1 MWIIGITGGVGSG
14 KTEILSYIQSKYRA
28 SVIFADKV
36 AHLLQQPGQIC
47 YRPLL
52 TLLGRDILS
61 DEKQE
66 DSPIDRSKMA
76 AEIFRNPDL
85 LQQVNAIVHPAVRS
99 YVDQQI
105 QKAREKGEKD
115 FLFIEAALLIEAGYG
130 AVVDEL
136 WYIYADEKVRMKR
149 LCERRMYPEEK
160 IRQIMK
166 EQLPEWK
173 FRQECQ
179 FVIDNSGGLED
190 AFSQIDKKMGEYL
203 CRKQ

>member
-14 KTEILSYIQSKYRA
+14 KTEILSYIQNKYRA

-66 DSPIDRSKMA
+66 DSPIDRGKMA

-85 LQQVNAIVHPAVRS
+85 LKQVNAIVHPAVRS
-99 YVDQQI
+99 YVDREI
-105 QKAREKGEKD
+105 QEASEKGERD

-136 WYIYADEKVRMKR
+136 WYIYADEKVRMNR
-149 LCERRMYPEEK
+149 LGESRKYPEEK

-179 FVIDNSGGLED
+179 FVVDNSGSLED
-190 AFSQIDKKMGEYL
+190 SFSQIDKKMGEYL

>member
-14 KTEILSYIQSKYRA
+14 KTEILSYIQNKYRA

-66 DSPIDRSKMA
+66 DSPIDRGKMA

-85 LQQVNAIVHPAVRS
+85 LKQVNAIVHPAVRS
-99 YVDQQI
+99 YVDREI
-105 QKAREKGEKD
+105 QEASEKGERD

-136 WYIYADEKVRMKR
+136 WYIYADEKVRMNR
-149 LCERRMYPEEK
+149 LGESRKYPEEK

-179 FVIDNSGGLED
+179 FVVDNSGSLED

>member
-66 DSPIDRSKMA
+66 DSPIDRGKMA
-76 AEIFRNPDL
+76 TEIFRNPDL
-85 LQQVNAIVHPAVRS
+85 LQQVNAIVHPAVRR
-99 YVDQQI
+99 YVDREI
-105 QKAREKGEKD
+105 QEASEKGERD

-136 WYIYADEKVRMKR
+136 WYIYADEKVRMNR
-149 LCERRMYPEEK
+149 LCESRKYPEEK

-179 FVIDNSGGLED
+179 FVVDNSGSLED

>member
-14 KTEILSYIQSKYRA
+14 KTEILSYIQNKYRA

-66 DSPIDRSKMA
+66 DSPIDRGKMA

-85 LQQVNAIVHPAVRS
+85 LKQVNAIVHPAVRN
-99 YVDQQI
+99 YVDREI
-105 QKAREKGEKD
+105 QEASEKGERD

-136 WYIYADEKVRMKR
+136 WYIYADEKVRMNR
-149 LCERRMYPEEK
+149 LGESRKYPEEK

-179 FVIDNSGGLED
+179 FVVDNSGSLED
-190 AFSQIDKKMGEYL
+190 SFSQIDKKMGEYL